1 MSFIGKY
8 VRPPARRVAAP
19 LLRALD
25 VRLANTAERL
35 EAHTVNLAR
44 HHEAINEQIV
54 NAYAEGL
61 NTTRALVR
69 TEGEAVGEYVLA
81 MARIEER
88 LTRAVEMEKVE
99 ALPRRLADVDDAS
112 GSYLTWLVS
121 PDGLFAQAGIDFAGP
136 SALRVGPQGIEVT
149 AVDERVVLVPR
160 VHSLVAARPAS
171 RVLTVGAGRVGI
183 ELASLGHRVVALD
196 TRPAAVAHPNLTAV
210 HAELDAWRGPDQPV
224 DVAIWLALE
233 APAAVDGVRRVASW
247 LRDGGALLLAV
258 PFGRPGDA
266 VHDDASLGRLVTDAG
281 LDLEERHVFR
291 RVDATTWVPVAAE
304 EAPVWTGD
312 ARGVALVQLR
322 AR

>member
-1 MSFIGKY
+1 MSLIGKY
-8 VRPPARRVAAP
+8 VRPPARRLAAP

-88 LTRAVEMEKVE
+88 LTRAVEMDKVD
-99 ALPRRLADVDDAS
+99 ALPRRLADVDAATME
-112 GSYLTWLVS
+112 YLSWLVS
-121 PDGLFAQAGIDFAGP
+121 ADGLLAQAGLDVAGP
-136 SALRVGPQGIEVT
+136 CELRVGADGVRI
-149 AVDERVVLVPR
+149 AKVDERVVVHPLVHALLAPR
-160 VHSLVAARPAS
+160 PSS
-171 RVLTVGAGRVGI
+171 RVLTVGSTWLSL
-183 ELASLGHRVVALD
+183 ELASLGHHVVALG
-196 TRPAAVAHPNLTAV
+196 TRPAPVRHPNLTDVAADV
-210 HAELDAWRGPDQPV
+210 ATWRGPAEPL
-224 DVAIWLALE
+224 DVAIRIGGPAPDLAEL
-233 APAAVDGVRRVASW
+233 RRVASW
-247 LRDGGALLLAV
+247 LRDGGTFLLTVA
-258 PFGRPGDA
+258 FGRAGGD
-266 VHDDASLGRLVTDAG
+266 VHDDASLGRLVADLD
-281 LDLEERHVFR
+281 LDLEERRVFR

-304 EAPVWTGD
+304 EAPIWTDD